1 MGKAKAFYS
10 ELSTATES
18 VTVTYLLESLEREV
32 GMLYSKEKGTLQV
45 CFNWRLLAQEAKVR

>member
-1 MGKAKAFYS
+1 MGKAKAIYC
-10 ELSTATES
+10 ELSTATGS
-18 VTVTYLLESLEREV
+18 VTVTYLLESLKREV